1 MLVNR
6 GLINDDLELREREFV
21 EAFAGGYA
29 EKIHFDSLVDMRN
42 VLVIAAFQ
50 KDDKPIIQF
59 AQAMSIPLQSIRARH
74 AETGKFGA
82 TGEELKLM
90 RVFCDIYRDW
100 WLRQSVGAYE
110 KACDELQGI
119 IYQEKEAA

>member
-6 GLINDDLELREREFV
+6 GLINDELELRERMFV
-21 EAFAGGYA
+21 EAFAGGFA

-42 VLVIAAFQ
+42 VLVIAACQ

-74 AETGKFGA
+74 ARTGKFGA

-100 WLRQSVGAYE
+100 WLRQSVGTYE
-110 KACDELQGI
+110 QACDELQGI
-119 IYQEKEAA
+119 IYKEKEAA

>member
-6 GLINDDLELREREFV
+6 GLINDELELRERMFV
-21 EAFAGGYA
+21 EAFAGGFA

-42 VLVIAAFQ
+42 VLVIAACQ

-59 AQAMSIPLQSIRARH
+59 AQAMSIPLQAIRARH
-74 AETGKFGA
+74 ARTGKFGA

-110 KACDELQGI
+110 KACDELQSV
-119 IYQEKEAA
+119 IYQAKEAA

>member
-6 GLINDDLELREREFV
+6 GLINDELELRERMFV
-21 EAFAGGYA
+21 EAFAGGFA

-42 VLVIAAFQ
+42 VLVIAACQ

-74 AETGKFGA
+74 ARTGKFGA

-110 KACDELQGI
+110 QACDELQGI
-119 IYQEKEAA
+119 IYKEKEAA